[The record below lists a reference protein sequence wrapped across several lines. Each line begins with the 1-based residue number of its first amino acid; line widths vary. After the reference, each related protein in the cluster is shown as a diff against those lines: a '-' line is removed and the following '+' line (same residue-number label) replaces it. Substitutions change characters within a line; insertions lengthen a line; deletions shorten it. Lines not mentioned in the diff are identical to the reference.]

1 MIWLNKKACY
11 HSLIAAVVLRA
22 IDDLRE
28 TDLFCGLAGVD
39 RAMYFIQSD
48 DCEAYCLELG
58 LDCGLVREKAAA
70 LYRQIIGR

>member
-1 MIWLNKKACY
+1 MVWRNQRACY
-11 HSLIAAVVLRA
+11 HALLGAVILRA
-22 IDDLRE
+22 VDDLKE
-28 TDLFCGLAGVD
+28 TGYFCGRAGAD
-39 RAMYFIQSD
+39 KAMLFLHSD